1 MSFNLRGLLE
11 EMIEKEASDLHIT
24 TGERPKLR
32 IDGDIADSSVPE
44 ILTPKDTLQLAYS
57 VLTENQKKRFET
69 EDELD
74 FSFGIQNLA
83 RFRGN
88 CFKQRGCVSMVI
100 RMIPF
105 NVRTFQELGLPPVIA
120 KLAERPRGL
129 VLVTGPTGS
138 GKSTT
143 LAAIIDKINKE
154 RKGHII
160 TVEDPIEFIHRHQS
174 CIVNQREIG
183 TDTKNFA
190 TALKYALR
198 EDPDVILV
206 GEMRDLETIAA
217 ALTIAETGHL
227 ALATLHTNSA
237 AESINRIIDV
247 FPSNQQSQVRAQLAF
262 VLEGVITQTLLPK
275 ARGRGRVMAAE
286 IMVATPAIRALI
298 RDDKIHQIYSAMESI
313 NRIIDVFPSHQ
324 QPQVRAQLAF
334 VLEGVITQTL
344 LQKAK
349 GRGRVMAAEIMIC
362 TPAIRAL
369 IRDNKVHQ
377 IESSMQA
384 GKKYG
389 MQTLTDAL
397 YQLYM
402 GREVSKDECLRV
414 AANQNEF
421 LRMIG
426 EAPLDEREPA
436 SPAGAGG
443 PSKVAAR
450 R

>member
-1 MSFNLRGLLE
+1 MSFNLRALLE
-11 EMIEKEASDLHIT
+11 EMIEREASDLHIT
-24 TGERPKLR
+24 AGERPKLR
-32 IDGDIADSSVPE
+32 IDGDITDSSVTE
-44 ILTPKDTLQLAYS
+44 VLTPKDTLQLAYS

-88 CFKQRGCVSMVI
+88 CFKQRGCVAVVI

-105 NVRTFQELGLPPVIA
+105 NVRTFQDLGLPPVVA

-129 VLVTGPTGS
+129 ILVTGPTGS

-174 CIVNQREIG
+174 CIVNQREVG
-183 TDTKNFA
+183 TDTKSFG

-247 FPSNQQSQVRAQLAF
+247 FPSSQQPQVRAQLAF
-262 VLEGVITQTLLPK
+262 VLEGVLTQTLLQK
-275 ARGRGRVMAAE
+275 ARGRGRAMAAE

-298 RDDKIHQIYSAMESI
+298 RDDKIHQIYS
-313 NRIIDVFPSHQ
+313 
-324 QPQVRAQLAF
+324 
-334 VLEGVITQTL
+334 
-344 LQKAK
+344 
-349 GRGRVMAAEIMIC
+349 
-362 TPAIRAL
+362 
-369 IRDNKVHQ
+369 
-377 IESSMQA
+377 SMQA
-384 GKKYG
+384 GKKHG
-389 MQTLTDAL
+389 MQTMNDSL

-402 GREVSKDECLRV
+402 AREVSQEECMRV
-414 AANQNEF
+414 SPDPNEF
-421 LRMIG
+421 LRSIG
-426 EAPLDEREPA
+426 ERPDGEQDGTGDKNARPA
-436 SPAGAGG
+436 MAG
-443 PSKVAAR
+443 R

>member
-1 MSFNLRGLLE
+1 MSVNLRALLE
-11 EMIEKEASDLHIT
+11 EMIEKEASDLHCT
-24 TGERPKLR
+24 AGERPKLR
-32 IDGDIADSSVPE
+32 VDGDITDSSVPDV
-44 ILTPKDTLQLAYS
+44 LTPKDTLQLAYS
-57 VLTENQKKRFET
+57 VLTENQKKRFEQ

-88 CFKQRGCVSMVI
+88 VFKQRGCVALAI

-105 NVRTFQELGLPPVIA
+105 NVRTFQDLGLPPVIA

-143 LAAIIDKINKE
+143 LAAMIDKVNKE

-174 CIVNQREIG
+174 CIVNQREVG
-183 TDTKNFA
+183 TDTKSFA
-190 TALKYALR
+190 NALKYSLR

-227 ALATLHTNSA
+227 AFATLHTNSA

-247 FPSNQQSQVRAQLAF
+247 FPHSQQSQVRAQLAF

-275 ARGRGRVMAAE
+275 AKGRGRVMACE
-286 IMVATPAIRALI
+286 IMVATAAIRALI
-298 RDDKIHQIYSAMESI
+298 RDEKIHQIYSAM
-313 NRIIDVFPSHQ
+313 
-324 QPQVRAQLAF
+324 
-334 VLEGVITQTL
+334 
-344 LQKAK
+344 
-349 GRGRVMAAEIMIC
+349 
-362 TPAIRAL
+362 
-369 IRDNKVHQ
+369 
-377 IESSMQA
+377 QA
-384 GKKYG
+384 GKKFG
-389 MQTLTDAL
+389 MQTMNDSL
-397 YQLYM
+397 YQHWM
-402 GREVSKDECLRV
+402 SREVTEDECLRV
-414 AANQNEF
+414 SSDPNEF

-426 EAPLDEREPA
+426 QKPLEDQEIAMVDGKPA
-436 SPAGAGG
+436 RAAAAGG
-443 PSKVAAR
+443 R

>member
-1 MSFNLRGLLE
+1 MSVNLRALLE

-24 TGERPKLR
+24 AGERPKLR
-32 IDGDIADSSVPE
+32 IDGEIVNSSAPDV
-44 ILTPKDTLQLAYS
+44 LTPKDTLQLAYS

-88 CFKQRGCVSMVI
+88 VFKQRGCVAVVI

-105 NVRTFQELGLPPVIA
+105 NVRTFQELGLPPIVS
-120 KLAERPRGL
+120 KLAEKPRGL
-129 VLVTGPTGS
+129 ILVTGPTGS

-160 TVEDPIEFIHRHQS
+160 TVEDPIEFIHRHQG
-174 CIVNQREIG
+174 CIVNQREVG
-183 TDTKNFA
+183 TDTQSFKS
-190 TALKYALR
+190 ALKYALR

-206 GEMRDLETIAA
+206 GEMRDLDTISA

-262 VLEGVITQTLLPK
+262 VLEGVMTQTLLPK
-275 ARGRGRVMAAE
+275 ARGRGRCLAAE
-286 IMVATPAIRALI
+286 IMVVTPAIRALI
-298 RDDKIHQIYSAMESI
+298 RDDKVHQIYSAM
-313 NRIIDVFPSHQ
+313 
-324 QPQVRAQLAF
+324 
-334 VLEGVITQTL
+334 
-344 LQKAK
+344 
-349 GRGRVMAAEIMIC
+349 
-362 TPAIRAL
+362 
-369 IRDNKVHQ
+369 
-377 IESSMQA
+377 QA
-384 GKKYG
+384 GKKFG
-389 MQTLTDAL
+389 MQTMNDAL
-397 YQLYM
+397 YQLYTA
-402 GREVSKDECLRV
+402 REVTQEECLRV
-414 AANQNEF
+414 SPDPNEF

-426 EAPLDEREPA
+426 EKPMEEQAIMSDDAKA
-436 SPAGAGG
+436 SR
-443 PSKVAAR
+443 VASIR

>member
-1 MSFNLRGLLE
+1 MSDNEIRLNDSAPPGDGRNRLNLRSLLQ
-11 EMIEKEASDLHIT
+11 EMIDREASDLHVT
-24 TGERPKLR
+24 AGERPKLR
-32 IDGDIADSSVPE
+32 VDGDMLDSSVDH
-44 ILTPKDTLQLAYS
+44 IMTPKDTLQLAYS
-57 VLTENQKKRFET
+57 VLTESQKKRFEL

-88 CFKQRGCVSMVI
+88 VFKQRGCVAMVL

-105 NVRTFQELGLPPVIA
+105 SIRTFDELGLPPIMA
-120 KLAERPRGL
+120 KLSERPRGL
-129 VLVTGPTGS
+129 ILVTGPTGS

-143 LAAIIDKINKE
+143 LAAVIDKINKE

-183 TDTKNFA
+183 TDTKSFA

-227 ALATLHTNSA
+227 VLATLHTNSA
-237 AESINRIIDV
+237 AESINRMIDV
-247 FPSNQQSQVRAQLAF
+247 FPHNQQSQIRAQLAF
-262 VLEGVITQTLLPK
+262 VLEGVITQTLLQRN
-275 ARGRGRVMAAE
+275 RGKGRVMASE

-298 RDDKIHQIYSAMESI
+298 RDDKIHQIYSA
-313 NRIIDVFPSHQ
+313 
-324 QPQVRAQLAF
+324 
-334 VLEGVITQTL
+334 
-344 LQKAK
+344 LQ
-349 GRGRVMAAEIMIC
+349 
-362 TPAIRAL
+362 
-369 IRDNKVHQ
+369 
-377 IESSMQA
+377 S
-384 GKKYG
+384 GKKHG
-389 MQTLTDAL
+389 MQTMTDSL

-402 GREVSKDECLRV
+402 NREVPKEECLRV
-414 AANQNEF
+414 ASDQNEF

-426 EAPLDEREPA
+426 EKPLEEQVIADIPGQGKGERA
-436 SPAGAGG
+436 F
-443 PSKVAAR
+443 AR